1 MAQELHTPHTITLEN
16 KETLSVS
23 GVTDVDTFDENKIT
37 LFTEDDT
44 LVIEGE
50 DLHIKKL
57 DVANGNL
64 EITGYVYSLA
74 YTGTDATSR
83 GGKGFFRKMLK

>member
-1 MAQELHTPHTITLEN
+1 MASDAKLTHSITLEN
-16 KETLSVS
+16 QEKLTVS
-23 GVTDVDTFDENKIT
+23 GVSDVDTFDENKIT

-50 DLHIKKL
+50 QLHIQKL
-57 DVANGNL
+57 DVASGDL
-64 EITGYVYSLA
+64 EITGDVFSLT
-74 YTGTDATSR
+74 YTGSADSR

>member
-1 MAQELHTPHTITLEN
+1 MASDTKFAHSFTLEN
-16 KETLSVS
+16 KERLTVS
-23 GVTDVDTFDENKIT
+23 GVSDVDTFDENKIT

-50 DLHIKKL
+50 QLHIQKL
-57 DVANGNL
+57 DVASGDL
-64 EITGYVYSLA
+64 EITGEVFSLT
-74 YTGTDATSR
+74 YTGSVDSR